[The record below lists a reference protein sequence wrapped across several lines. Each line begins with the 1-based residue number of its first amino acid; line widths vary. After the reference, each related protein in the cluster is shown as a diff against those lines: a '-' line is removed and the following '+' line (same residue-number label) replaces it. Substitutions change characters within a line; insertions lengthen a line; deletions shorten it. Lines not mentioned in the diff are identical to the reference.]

1 MVKGYLLKLG
11 MFVCA
16 FLMLP
21 LSLSAAPSFS
31 CNGQL
36 SSNERLLC
44 KNSELGRLDRQI
56 AERFHHLTS
65 LLNRAAADLVRA
77 DQRSFIKQ
85 RQKCRSRFRCTR
97 DSMRARLKVL
107 TAELN
112 HEQALR
118 QQGRVVEQ
126 QEEGLSDEEL
136 DDSPC
141 GPGFSIFQGK
151 CIHNSELEQKQKIGN
166 SQPLPPGKYGIY
178 VLSHED
184 SLRLDATA
192 GKLLYTQDKA
202 GDRHAAKQSFFVV
215 YQNGAY
221 SITDLKSG
229 LRLHADGGGDKQVSV
244 RYQPHDDF
252 TKFRLTPALDGCFH
266 VQTVATGNY
275 WVWEPNSQVIV
286 VREQPA
292 GEESMFCFMAQ

>member
-1 MVKGYLLKLG
+1 MIKVCLFKISLFVVVLLMMPVEVMAG
-11 MFVCA
+11 
-16 FLMLP
+16 
-21 LSLSAAPSFS
+21 PSFS
-31 CNGQL
+31 CNGSL

-44 KNSELGRLDRQI
+44 KNNELGALDRKI
-56 AERFHHLTS
+56 ADSFHALTS
-65 LLNRAAADLVRA
+65 MLNRAAADLVRS
-77 DQRSFIKQ
+77 DQRLFIKQ
-85 RQKCRSRFRCTR
+85 RQKCRVHFRCTR
-97 DSMRARLKVL
+97 NVMRARLKVL
-107 TAELN
+107 NSELS

-118 QQGRVVEQ
+118 QQGHDVGQEQ
-126 QEEGLSDEEL
+126 EGLSDEER

-141 GPGFSIFQGK
+141 GPGFSVFEGK

-192 GKLLYTQDKA
+192 DKLLFTQNQA
-202 GDRHAAKQSFFVV
+202 GDRHAPKQSFFVV

-286 VREQPA
+286 VRAQPA